1 MRTRAASFFAKKRD
15 TLLFLQIGNAL
26 TFKNDTFCVCFCV
39 TQRDDARG
47 DVMASDLPVAVRIHQ
62 YLRTLSTHLRERA
75 AAMLLAEARDEIER
89 LRLTDE
95 ERQAI
100 DRQADWLARKAQEA
114 GDIHS
119 ADLRLQEAATLR
131 GLLERT
137 Q

>member
-1 MRTRAASFFAKKRD
+1 
-15 TLLFLQIGNAL
+15 
-26 TFKNDTFCVCFCV
+26 
-39 TQRDDARG
+39 
-47 DVMASDLPVAVRIHQ
+47 MASDLPVAVRIHQ

-89 LRLTDE
+89 LRLTAE

-100 DRQADWLARKAQEA
+100 DRQADWLARKAQHA

-119 ADLRLQEAATLR
+119 ADLRSQEAATLR

-137 Q
+137 K

>member
-1 MRTRAASFFAKKRD
+1 
-15 TLLFLQIGNAL
+15 
-26 TFKNDTFCVCFCV
+26 
-39 TQRDDARG
+39 
-47 DVMASDLPVAVRIHQ
+47 MASDLPVAVRIHQ
-62 YLRTLSTHLRERA
+62 YLRTLSAHLKERA

-100 DRQADWLARKAQEA
+100 DRQADWLAMQAQEA

-119 ADLRLQEAATLR
+119 ADLRSQEAATLR

-137 Q
+137 K

>member
-1 MRTRAASFFAKKRD
+1 
-15 TLLFLQIGNAL
+15 
-26 TFKNDTFCVCFCV
+26 
-39 TQRDDARG
+39 
-47 DVMASDLPVAVRIHQ
+47 MASDLPVAVRIHQ
-62 YLRTLSTHLRERA
+62 YLRTLSSHLKERA

-100 DRQADWLARKAQEA
+100 ERQADWLAMQAQQA

-119 ADLRLQEAATLR
+119 ADLRSQEAATLR

>member
-1 MRTRAASFFAKKRD
+1 MT
-15 TLLFLQIGNAL
+15 
-26 TFKNDTFCVCFCV
+26 
-39 TQRDDARG
+39 
-47 DVMASDLPVAVRIHQ
+47 VAVRIHQ
-62 YLRTLSTHLRERA
+62 YLRTLSAHLKERA

-100 DRQADWLARKAQEA
+100 ERQADWMSMQAQEA

-119 ADLRLQEAATLR
+119 ADLRSQEAATLR

>member
-1 MRTRAASFFAKKRD
+1 
-15 TLLFLQIGNAL
+15 
-26 TFKNDTFCVCFCV
+26 
-39 TQRDDARG
+39 
-47 DVMASDLPVAVRIHQ
+47 MASDLPVAVRIHQ
-62 YLRTLSTHLRERA
+62 YLRTLSAHLKERA

-100 DRQADWLARKAQEA
+100 DRQADWLAMQAQQA

-119 ADLRLQEAATLR
+119 ADLRSQEAATLR

>member
-1 MRTRAASFFAKKRD
+1 
-15 TLLFLQIGNAL
+15 
-26 TFKNDTFCVCFCV
+26 
-39 TQRDDARG
+39 
-47 DVMASDLPVAVRIHQ
+47 MASDLPVAVRIHQ
-62 YLRTLSTHLRERA
+62 YLRTLSSHLRERA

-100 DRQADWLARKAQEA
+100 DRQADWLARKAQQA

-119 ADLRLQEAATLR
+119 ADLRSQEAATLR

-137 Q
+137 K

>member
-1 MRTRAASFFAKKRD
+1 MTVD
-15 TLLFLQIGNAL
+15 
-26 TFKNDTFCVCFCV
+26 
-39 TQRDDARG
+39 
-47 DVMASDLPVAVRIHQ
+47 VRIHQ
-62 YLRTLSTHLRERA
+62 YLRTLSAHLKERA
-75 AAMLLAEARDEIER
+75 AAMLLAEARDEIDR

-119 ADLRLQEAATLR
+119 ADLRSQEAATLR

-137 Q
+137 K

>member
-1 MRTRAASFFAKKRD
+1 
-15 TLLFLQIGNAL
+15 
-26 TFKNDTFCVCFCV
+26 
-39 TQRDDARG
+39 
-47 DVMASDLPVAVRIHQ
+47 MASDLPVAVRIHQ
-62 YLRTLSTHLRERA
+62 YLRTLSSHLRERA

-100 DRQADWLARKAQEA
+100 ERQADWMAMQTQEA

-119 ADLRLQEAATLR
+119 ADLRSQEAATLR

-137 Q
+137 K

>member
-1 MRTRAASFFAKKRD
+1 
-15 TLLFLQIGNAL
+15 
-26 TFKNDTFCVCFCV
+26 
-39 TQRDDARG
+39 
-47 DVMASDLPVAVRIHQ
+47 MASDLPVAVRIHQ
-62 YLRTLSTHLRERA
+62 YLRTLSSHLKERA

-89 LRLTDE
+89 LRLTDD

-100 DRQADWLARKAQEA
+100 ERQADWLAMQAQEA

-119 ADLRLQEAATLR
+119 ADLRSQEAATLR

>member
-1 MRTRAASFFAKKRD
+1 
-15 TLLFLQIGNAL
+15 
-26 TFKNDTFCVCFCV
+26 
-39 TQRDDARG
+39 
-47 DVMASDLPVAVRIHQ
+47 MASDLPVAVRIHQ
-62 YLRTLSTHLRERA
+62 YLRTLSSHLRERA
-75 AAMLLAEARDEIER
+75 AAMLLAEARDEIDR

>member
-1 MRTRAASFFAKKRD
+1 
-15 TLLFLQIGNAL
+15 
-26 TFKNDTFCVCFCV
+26 
-39 TQRDDARG
+39 
-47 DVMASDLPVAVRIHQ
+47 MASDLPVAVRIHQ
-62 YLRTLSTHLRERA
+62 YLRTLSSHLRERA

-100 DRQADWLARKAQEA
+100 DRQADWLAMQAQEA

-119 ADLRLQEAATLR
+119 ADLRSQEAATLR

-137 Q
+137 K

>member
-1 MRTRAASFFAKKRD
+1 MT
-15 TLLFLQIGNAL
+15 
-26 TFKNDTFCVCFCV
+26 
-39 TQRDDARG
+39 
-47 DVMASDLPVAVRIHQ
+47 VAVRIHQ
-62 YLRTLSTHLRERA
+62 YLRTLSAHLKERA

-89 LRLTDE
+89 LRLADE

-119 ADLRLQEAATLR
+119 ADLRSQEAATLR

-137 Q
+137 K

>member
-1 MRTRAASFFAKKRD
+1 
-15 TLLFLQIGNAL
+15 
-26 TFKNDTFCVCFCV
+26 
-39 TQRDDARG
+39 
-47 DVMASDLPVAVRIHQ
+47 MASDLPVAVRIHQ
-62 YLRTLSTHLRERA
+62 YLRTLSSHLRERA

-119 ADLRLQEAATLR
+119 ADLRSQEAATLR

-137 Q
+137 K

>member
-1 MRTRAASFFAKKRD
+1 MRTRASSFFAKKRD
-15 TLLFLQIGNAL
+15 TLLSCIGGFSGIGN
-26 TFKNDTFCVCFCV
+26 
-39 TQRDDARG
+39 
-47 DVMASDLPVAVRIHQ
+47 MAN
-62 YLRTLSTHLRERA
+62 
-75 AAMLLAEARDEIER
+75 DEIDR

-137 Q
+137 T

>member
-1 MRTRAASFFAKKRD
+1 
-15 TLLFLQIGNAL
+15 
-26 TFKNDTFCVCFCV
+26 
-39 TQRDDARG
+39 
-47 DVMASDLPVAVRIHQ
+47 MASDLPVAVRIHQ
-62 YLRTLSTHLRERA
+62 YLRTLSSHLRERA

-100 DRQADWLARKAQEA
+100 DRQADWLAMQAQEA

-119 ADLRLQEAATLR
+119 ADLRSQEAATLR